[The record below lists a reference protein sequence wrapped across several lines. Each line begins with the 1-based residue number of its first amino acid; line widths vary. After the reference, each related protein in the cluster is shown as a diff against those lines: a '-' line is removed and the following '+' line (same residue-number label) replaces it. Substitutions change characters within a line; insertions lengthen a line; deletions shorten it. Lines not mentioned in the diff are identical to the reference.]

1 LTPAF
6 PLAGSVAMRAR
17 ALVALLI
24 LILPV
29 GSCPHTQADQAQIL
43 AVQEVAPGVY
53 VHGGLHEEATAG
65 NLGGIANIGFV
76 IGEKAVAVI
85 DTGGSPQEGQALLAA
100 IRRLT
105 TLPIRYVFNTHF
117 HPDHVMGNAAF
128 VAEGATFIGHR
139 NLPAGLMSRRDSYM
153 AMYEAVFGPGSAPGA
168 IVVPSQLV
176 SDTETID
183 LGNRPLEIRVFP
195 TAHTDS
201 DLIVI
206 DRKTE
211 TLFAGDLVF
220 LERTPAIDGS
230 ILGWL
235 RAIETLRAIPA
246 ARVVPGHGPVA
257 APWPAALK
265 PEQAYFELL
274 VRDIRRLLAAGGSLP
289 QATDTIGS
297 SERGK
302 WQLFDSYNAR
312 NVTAA
317 YTELEWE

>member
-1 LTPAF
+1 
-6 PLAGSVAMRAR
+6 MRVFVV
-17 ALVALLI
+17 VALLI
-24 LILPV
+24 LILPAV
-29 GSCPHTQADQAQIL
+29 LRPPAWADQVPVL

-53 VHGGLHEEATAG
+53 VHHGLHEEATAA

-76 IGEKAVAVI
+76 IGNQAVAVI
-85 DTGGSPQEGQALLAA
+85 DTGGSPQEGAALLAA

-105 TLPIRYVFNTHF
+105 TLPIRYVVNTHF

-128 VAEGATFIGHR
+128 VAERATFIGHR
-139 NLPAGLMSRRDSYM
+139 NLPTGLMSRRDSYV
-153 AMYEAVFGPGSAPGA
+153 AMYEAVFGPGTARDT
-168 IVVPSQLV
+168 IVVPSHLV

-183 LGNRPLEIRVFP
+183 LGNRLLEIRAFP

-235 RAIETLRAIPA
+235 QAIETLRAIPA

-257 APWPAALK
+257 APWPAALDS
-265 PEQAYFELL
+265 EQAYFELL
-274 VRDIRRLLAAGGSLP
+274 VRDTRKLLEAGGSLP
-289 QATDTIGS
+289 EATDTIGR